1 MIPAHLMRQVRRLH
15 LIARRAV
22 EDWLGGA
29 YHSVFRGSGIAF
41 DEIREYQPGDDV
53 RTIDWH
59 VTARMNLP
67 FVKRY
72 IEERERTMMLV
83 VDVSPSMNFGSGE
96 RTKRQVAA
104 EVAALFAL
112 AALAANDRVGL
123 LLFADRVVKLVPPR
137 KGSRHAL
144 RLLRDILVHGETA
157 TVGGVTDRAGAMH
170 ALSRILHRR
179 TMVLLVSDF
188 ADPDESRLLERIAA
202 RHDLTAIV
210 PHDPWER
217 ALPDV
222 GLVRVRD
229 PESGR
234 EELLDTSDARF
245 RAAYESRSKGR
256 ADAFRQRARAAEIDW
271 IEVDTCGDH
280 LETLRRH
287 FDRRR
292 RRSVR
297 NP

>member
-15 LIARRAV
+15 LTARRAV

-157 TVGGVTDRAGAMH
+157 TAGGVTDRAGALH
-170 ALSRILHRR
+170 ALSRTLHRR

-188 ADPDESRLLERIAA
+188 ADPDESRLLERIAT

-234 EELLDTSDARF
+234 EELLDTSDVRF
-245 RAAYESRSKGR
+245 RTAYEARSLAR
-256 ADAFRQRARAAEIDW
+256 ADALRQRARAAEIDW
-271 IEVDTCGDH
+271 IEVDTCGEH

-292 RRSVR
+292 RR
-297 NP
+297 P

>member
-1 MIPAHLMRQVRRLH
+1 MIPAHLMHQVRRLH
-15 LIARRAV
+15 LVARRAV

-29 YHSVFRGSGIAF
+29 YRSVFRGTGIAF

-72 IEERERTMMLV
+72 IEERERTLMLV
-83 VDVSPSMNFGSGE
+83 LDVSPSMNFGSGE

-112 AALAANDRVGL
+112 AALAANDRIGL

-137 KGSRHAL
+137 KGHRHVL
-144 RLLRDILVHGETA
+144 RLLRDILVAGDRPMTE
-157 TVGGVTDRAGAMH
+157 GVTDRAGALH
-170 ALSRILHRR
+170 ALSRVLHRR

-188 ADPDESRLLERIAA
+188 ADPDESRLLERVAA
-202 RHDLTAIV
+202 HHDLTAIV
-210 PHDPWER
+210 PRDPWEL

-222 GLVRVRD
+222 GLLRVRD

-234 EELLDTSDARF
+234 EELLDTSDRRF
-245 RAAYESRSKGR
+245 RTGYEDRS
-256 ADAFRQRARAAEIDW
+256 RARAESLRRRARGAEIDLV
-271 IEVDTCGDH
+271 ELDTTGSH
-280 LETLRRH
+280 LDDLRKH
-287 FDRRR
+287 FARRR
-292 RRSVR
+292 RAAK
-297 NP
+297 

>member
-15 LIARRAV
+15 LAARRAV

-72 IEERERTMMLV
+72 VEERERTMMLV

-157 TVGGVTDRAGAMH
+157 TVGGVTDRAGALH

-229 PESGR
+229 PESDR

-245 RAAYESRSKGR
+245 RAGYEARSQGR
-256 ADAFRQRARAAEIDW
+256 ADALRKRARAAEIDW
-271 IEVDTCGDH
+271 IEVDTCGEH

-292 RRSVR
+292 RSRHA
-297 NP
+297 

>member
-1 MIPAHLMRQVRRLH
+1 MIPAHLQRQVRRLH
-15 LIARRAV
+15 LVARRAV

-112 AALAANDRVGL
+112 AALEANDRVGL

-137 KGSRHAL
+137 KGHRHAL

-157 TVGGVTDRAGAMH
+157 TADGVTDRAGALH

-210 PHDPWER
+210 PHDPWEM

-234 EELLDTSDARF
+234 EELLDTSDGRF
-245 RAAYESRSKGR
+245 RAAYEERSRVR
-256 ADAFRQRARAAEIDW
+256 ADGLRQRARAAEIDW
-271 IEVDTCGDH
+271 IELDTRGQH
-280 LETLRRH
+280 LEVLRRH

-292 RRSVR
+292 RARR
-297 NP
+297 G

>member
-1 MIPAHLMRQVRRLH
+1 
-15 LIARRAV
+15 
-22 EDWLGGA
+22 
-29 YHSVFRGSGIAF
+29 
-41 DEIREYQPGDDV
+41 
-53 RTIDWH
+53 
-59 VTARMNLP
+59 
-67 FVKRY
+67 
-72 IEERERTMMLV
+72 
-83 VDVSPSMNFGSGE
+83 
-96 RTKRQVAA
+96 
-104 EVAALFAL
+104 
-112 AALAANDRVGL
+112 RVGL

-157 TVGGVTDRAGAMH
+157 TVGGITDRAGALH

-188 ADPDESRLLERIAA
+188 ADPDESRLLERIAT

-222 GLVRVRD
+222 GLIRVRD

-234 EELLDTSDARF
+234 EEILDTSDARF
-245 RAAYESRSKGR
+245 RADYEARSLAR
-256 ADAFRQRARAAEIDW
+256 ADALRQRARAAEIDW
-271 IEVDTCGDH
+271 IEVDTCGEH

-292 RRSVR
+292 HSQAQG
-297 NP
+297 

>member
-15 LIARRAV
+15 LTARRAV

-144 RLLRDILVHGETA
+144 RLLRDILVHGERPMP
-157 TVGGVTDRAGAMH
+157 GGVTDRAGALH
-170 ALSRILHRR
+170 ALSRVLHRR

-234 EELLDTSDARF
+234 EELLDTSDRRF
-245 RAAYESRSKGR
+245 RTGYEER
-256 ADAFRQRARAAEIDW
+256 ARMRAETLRQRVRAAEIDW
-271 IEVDTCGDH
+271 VEVDTRGEH

-292 RRSVR
+292 RR
-297 NP
+297 